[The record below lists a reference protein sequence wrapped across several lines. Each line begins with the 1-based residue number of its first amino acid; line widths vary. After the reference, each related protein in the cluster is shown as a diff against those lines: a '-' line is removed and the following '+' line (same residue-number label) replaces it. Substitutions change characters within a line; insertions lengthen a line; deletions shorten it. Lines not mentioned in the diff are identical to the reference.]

1 MTRVFKPRVDR
12 LYFIILIPTLIIILG
27 ATALAFFAPTALFI
41 TVPVD
46 LFVLYFFISPLF
58 GRVELREESVY
69 IKYGFIMGREI
80 PYAKIRAV
88 EKERKPYSETMMSLK
103 SAMEHVNIKYNS
115 FDVTCVSV
123 VENDELIEELSSRMA

>member
-12 LYFIILIPTLIIILG
+12 LYFIILIPTLIIMLG

-69 IKYGFIMGREI
+69 IKYGFIMSREI

>member
-1 MTRVFKPRVDR
+1 MTRVFKPRVDH

-69 IKYGFIMGREI
+69 IKYGFIMSREI